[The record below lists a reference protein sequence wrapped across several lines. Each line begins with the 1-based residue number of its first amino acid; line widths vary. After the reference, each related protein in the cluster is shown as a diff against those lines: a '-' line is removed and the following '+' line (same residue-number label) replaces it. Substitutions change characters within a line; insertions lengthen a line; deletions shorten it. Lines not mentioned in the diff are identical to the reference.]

1 MRKLKIHSI
10 CGFNFRCWLL
20 VVIMAI
26 LTMQPAKAQQPPG
39 TIKEREELI
48 SMIEQMAERT
58 EAELDYSDLLD
69 ALYLLQQNPINI
81 NYATY
86 DELKQLFFLT
96 DIQAHQ
102 IVNYRLQ
109 YGLLVSLYE
118 LQAIEGFDSD
128 LIALMEP
135 FVKVSADKPRLDM
148 RPATI
153 LKYARHDLFL
163 RYARTLE
170 EQEGYCPMSDSAKL
184 EKPNGY
190 YAGSPDRLYARYG
203 FNYHNRI
210 RAGITA
216 DKDAG
221 EEFFKGSQP
230 NGFDF
235 YSAFAYA
242 ADLGAIEQLAVGD
255 YHLEFGQGLTLWSGL
270 SFGKSSDAAS
280 VVKNQRRI
288 RPNTSVNENLFM
300 RGAAVTTRIKNLR
313 FTGFYSSKKIDANIG
328 EVDTLSQEIQFVTSL
343 QQTGYH
349 RTQAELADRHAIR
362 ETLFGGR
369 AEWSPKTLR
378 IGATIYKT
386 QLDKPLQK
394 TNQLYQK
401 FYFSGTENLNYG
413 FDYNL
418 VIDRF
423 QFFGEVAGS
432 ENGGSAFLAGLQA
445 ALHAQVAL
453 SLFYRDYGVKY
464 QNLYSNAIGES
475 SNNQGERGLYAGLRA
490 DLTRRW
496 SFSGYADFFSFP
508 WLRYRVDFPSHGAEY
523 LAQLDFRMSREVE
536 MYFRYRYDNKQYNA
550 GSESALRKTDDIVR
564 QNFRFNIAYTILP
577 GLTLKSRLE
586 YMLYDNTAGS
596 RSDGFLIY
604 QDLLFR
610 PEGKPYDISLRYA
623 LFDTDNYDTRI
634 YAYENDVLYAFS
646 IPSYYYQGSRF
657 YLLIKYEIT
666 NNIDVWLRLA
676 QTAWNNR
683 EVVGTGL
690 DASQGNTRTEI
701 KAQVRVKF

>member
-1 MRKLKIHSI
+1 
-10 CGFNFRCWLL
+10 
-20 VVIMAI
+20 
-26 LTMQPAKAQQPPG
+26 
-39 TIKEREELI
+39 
-48 SMIEQMAERT
+48 
-58 EAELDYSDLLD
+58 
-69 ALYLLQQNPINI
+69 
-81 NYATY
+81 
-86 DELKQLFFLT
+86 
-96 DIQAHQ
+96 
-102 IVNYRLQ
+102 
-109 YGLLVSLYE
+109 
-118 LQAIEGFDSD
+118 
-128 LIALMEP
+128 
-135 FVKVSADKPRLDM
+135 
-148 RPATI
+148 
-153 LKYARHDLFL
+153 
-163 RYARTLE
+163 
-170 EQEGYCPMSDSAKL
+170 
-184 EKPNGY
+184 
-190 YAGSPDRLYARYG
+190 
-203 FNYHNRI
+203 
-210 RAGITA
+210 
-216 DKDAG
+216 
-221 EEFFKGSQP
+221 
-230 NGFDF
+230 
-235 YSAFAYA
+235 
-242 ADLGAIEQLAVGD
+242 
-255 YHLEFGQGLTLWSGL
+255 
-270 SFGKSSDAAS
+270 
-280 VVKNQRRI
+280 
-288 RPNTSVNENLFM
+288 
-300 RGAAVTTRIKNLR
+300 
-313 FTGFYSSKKIDANIG
+313 
-328 EVDTLSQEIQFVTSL
+328 
-343 QQTGYH
+343 
-349 RTQAELADRHAIR
+349 
-362 ETLFGGR
+362 
-369 AEWSPKTLR
+369 
-378 IGATIYKT
+378 
-386 QLDKPLQK
+386 
-394 TNQLYQK
+394 
-401 FYFSGTENLNYG
+401 
-413 FDYNL
+413 
-418 VIDRF
+418 
-423 QFFGEVAGS
+423 VAGS